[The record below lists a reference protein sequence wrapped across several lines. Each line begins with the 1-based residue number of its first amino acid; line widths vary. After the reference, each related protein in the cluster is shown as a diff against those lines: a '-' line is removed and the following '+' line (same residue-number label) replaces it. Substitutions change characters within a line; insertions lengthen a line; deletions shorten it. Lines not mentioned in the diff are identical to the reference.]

1 MVPVED
7 VELSDTNARVAL
19 PTTISTVIV
28 RVLPFLDRP
37 HGLDLPEDKI
47 AQFLPFA
54 DDMW

>member
-19 PTTISTVIV
+19 PTTMSKVIV